1 MRKPEIKLAGATED
15 IVKLA
20 DSIPEEPGRYWGMQ
34 LRHKWIIRPEKDG
47 NLLVLRWYNVEK
59 IKNREHRRE
68 TYITYID
75 VKNEDWITWDC
86 AGKKWKSA
94 KIENIVFGESM
105 GRILMMQ
112 ERMLEEI
119 EEFSKYTYARNIPER
134 INDWQTGIQNRK
146 MQQRQKKKDK
156 NTNRLMG
163 QAGDLP
169 AGYLDWQEKTIMKK
183 SRYLI
188 YQRSGR
194 KESETYCTHCGNFRM
209 IRTKELKNNKT
220 GTCPDCGSRVVM
232 KSSGRIK
239 HLRDDSWTQ
248 YIQAIEEGL
257 MIRFIHMIKDYREYG
272 DPKRYVFEP
281 CRVVIERGKNAVWY
295 EDRDDQTKYA
305 SSERYKRNQGE
316 GCVIPANFPGPTL
329 DGVYKR
335 NLWCEL
341 KKAFPYHMFR
351 EYIQRNK
358 EKFRRFAIYDYF
370 DAYSRFPLMESLEKT
385 GKTYLVDYLAEGKR
399 SRFSCFDKKAGTVS
413 GMLGITKEQ
422 YRDYGNLT
430 EEDVEKLRFL
440 NGQKISLTGE
450 QYRIWGEC
458 TASYNWEDTTQKIIR
473 YTTLRRFLKYAKNG
487 SRKKIRD
494 YYMDYLRMAEK
505 AGYDLTDDFVL
516 FPQNIREAHD
526 AVMDLLQQEERE
538 KKLKDAEAEYTGIP
552 KIEKKIRKA
561 FSFQDGGYIIRPA
574 KTNREIVLEGQT
586 QHICVGNG
594 GYSNKMEKGRTY
606 ILFLRRKEEPD
617 TPFYTIEITPDY
629 DIIQRHGKY
638 NKQGEEVKE
647 VDAFLKKFV
656 EVKGNGK
663 EYHAGR

>member
-20 DSIPEEPGRYWGMQ
+20 DSIQEEPGRYWGMQ
-34 LRHKWIIRPEKDG
+34 LRHKWIIRPEKAG
-47 NLLVLRWYNVEK
+47 NLLALRWYNVEK
-59 IKNREHRRE
+59 IKNRKHRRE
-68 TYITYID
+68 TYITWID
-75 VKNEDWITWDC
+75 VENEDWITWDC
-86 AGKKWKSA
+86 DERKWKSSMI
-94 KIENIVFGESM
+94 KNMIWESM
-105 GRILMMQ
+105 DKILMMPGWLP
-112 ERMLEEI
+112 EK
-119 EEFSKYTYARNIPER
+119 FSKKSCLEDIPER
-134 INDWQTGIQNRK
+134 ISDWQTDIRDRK
-146 MQQRQKKKDK
+146 LKQKQKKKDEH
-156 NTNRLMG
+156 TARLMG
-163 QAGDLP
+163 QAKELP
-169 AGYLDWQEKTIMKK
+169 AGYLDWQEKSVMKK

-188 YQRSGR
+188 YKRSGK
-194 KESETYCTHCGNFRM
+194 KESEACCTHCGTILM
-209 IRTKELKNNKT
+209 MQTKELKNDKN
-220 GTCPDCGSRVVM
+220 GTCPNCGSRVTM
-232 KSSGRIK
+232 KSSGRIG
-239 HLRDDSWTQ
+239 HLRDESWTQ
-248 YIQAIEEGL
+248 YAQAIDEGL
-257 MIRFIHMIKDYREYG
+257 MIRFTRMIKDYREYG

-295 EDRDDQTKYA
+295 EVRDDQTKYA
-305 SSERYKRNQGE
+305 SSERYKRNKIE
-316 GCVIPANFPGPTL
+316 GCVIPANFPGSTL

-351 EYIQRNK
+351 EYIQRND

-430 EEDVEKLRFL
+430 EEDVKRLRFL
-440 NGQKISLTGE
+440 NGQKINLTGE

-487 SRKKIRD
+487 SRKKIRN
-494 YYMDYLRMAEK
+494 YYMDYLRMAER
-505 AGYDLTDDFVL
+505 AGYDLTDEFIL
-516 FPQNIREAHD
+516 FPKNIRQAHD
-526 AVMDLLQQEERE
+526 VVMDLLERE
-538 KKLKDAEAEYTGIP
+538 KRKKMLKDAEEEYAGIQ

-561 FSFQDGGYIIRPA
+561 FSFQDGKYLIRPA

-586 QHICVGNG
+586 QHICVGTG
-594 GYSNKMEKGRTY
+594 GYAANMEKGRTY